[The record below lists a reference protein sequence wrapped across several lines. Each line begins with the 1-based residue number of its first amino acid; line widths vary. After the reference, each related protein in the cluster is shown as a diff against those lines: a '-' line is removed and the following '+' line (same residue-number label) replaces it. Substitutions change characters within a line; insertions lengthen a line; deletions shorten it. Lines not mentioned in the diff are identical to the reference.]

1 MSDELSGLSARVRV
15 LEGKMSDIES
25 GVAVIGTEFVNL
37 KEDLKDIKDG
47 ISWVIKLIIGAVL
60 LAIIGAVWSSGGV
73 L

>member
-25 GVAVIGTEFVNL
+25 GVAVIGSEFLNL
-37 KEDLKDIKDG
+37 KTDLKDIKDA

-73 L
+73 I

>member
-25 GVAVIGTEFVNL
+25 GVAVIGSEFVNL

>member
-1 MSDELSGLSARVRV
+1 MHDELSGLSARVRV

-25 GVAVIGTEFVNL
+25 GVAVIGSEFVNL

>member
-1 MSDELSGLSARVRV
+1 MHDELSGLSARVRV

>member
-1 MSDELSGLSARVRV
+1 MHDELSGLSARVRV

-25 GVAVIGTEFVNL
+25 GVAVIGSEFLNL

-47 ISWVIKLIIGAVL
+47 ISWVIKLIIGAVI
-60 LAIIGAVWSSGGV
+60 LAIIGAVLSSGGV

>member
-1 MSDELSGLSARVRV
+1 MHDELSGLSARVRV

-25 GVAVIGTEFVNL
+25 GVAVIGTEFVNV

>member
-1 MSDELSGLSARVRV
+1 MSDELSGLSARVSV

-25 GVAVIGTEFVNL
+25 GVAVIGSEFVNL

>member
-1 MSDELSGLSARVRV
+1 MSDELSGLSARVSV

>member
-25 GVAVIGTEFVNL
+25 GVAVIGSEFLNL
-37 KEDLKDIKDG
+37 KGDLKDIKG
-47 ISWVIKLIIGAVL
+47 GVYWVIKLIIGAVL
-60 LAIIGAVWSSGGV
+60 LAIVSAVWSSGGV

>member
-25 GVAVIGTEFVNL
+25 GVAVIGSEFVNL

-47 ISWVIKLIIGAVL
+47 ISWVIKLIIGTVL